1 MNRIFF
7 IVVAAIVV
15 IGIGVTVW
23 IAQNPAGAPNSAAP
37 ATVAPLQFDTT
48 SGQEMRPRWDT
59 REEQGNDTAE
69 N

>member
-7 IVVAAIVV
+7 IVVAAIAV

-23 IAQNPAGAPNSAAP
+23 FTQNPAGAPNSAAP
-37 ATVAPLQFDTT
+37 ATVAPPQFDTT
-48 SGQEMRPRWDT
+48 RGQEMRPRWDNG
-59 REEQGNDTAE
+59 EEQGNAATE